1 MDLTKLFKKVA
12 PYFVLVKKSTFVTA
26 FFAVYLGVTE
36 NCFTANAQFFQN
48 ITNKIENNVP
58 RLSYG
63 VAVTDLNGDGK
74 MEFIVTGFRY
84 PNLALSYENGSY
96 KNINSSELFADE
108 KRSSIGVV
116 ACDVDQDGYEEIYFL
131 NTDTYSGKKKYSDI
145 LLDDLNIFSF
155 HCKCRYSRNKF
166 PHIRPDPHHM
176 QQLQL
181 MTFFHQQIVH

>member
-1 MDLTKLFKKVA
+1 MVKQCT
-12 PYFVLVKKSTFVTA
+12 LVPA
-26 FFAVYLGVTE
+26 IFAIYLGVAE
-36 NCFTANAQFFQN
+36 NNLAANAQFFQN
-48 ITNKIENNVP
+48 ITDKIENNVP

-63 VAVTDLNGDGK
+63 VAVTDFNDDGK

-131 NTDTYSGKKKYSDI
+131 NTDTYSGTKKYSDRLI
-145 LLDDLNIFSF
+145 DADKTIYDIFNLKKKSVKLESY
-155 HCKCRYSRNKF
+155 CG
-166 PHIRPDPHHM
+166 
-176 QQLQL
+176 
-181 MTFFHQQIVH
+181 